1 MNGLV
6 YSASLVAAFLG
17 GILALFAP
25 CCIVTLLPNFVGA
38 SLRRGLVALP
48 MTALLFASG
57 LGVVL
62 LPIVLGV
69 GQLGQLVGRY
79 HGPLFVV
86 VGLLLIALGAF
97 ILSGRHWS
105 LPIPM
110 PQLRSQAGNAAGS
123 TFLLGVA
130 SGVMSSCCAPVLAGV
145 IAMSALSA
153 RAVGSLGL
161 GLAYIFGMVFPLLL
175 FALFAAHRGE
185 RSGGAR
191 PRRRVRLGDH
201 EVLWSDAISGFMFV
215 GIGIV
220 TFLVGMSGRESVTP
234 GGLASWDRWIT
245 GRFADLAAFLGRA
258 PGWAQAA
265 MLILIAISIS
275 LPLWKAA
282 RRGRIEPARTD
293 REGGRAAD
301 AAVDPVCGMTVAI
314 ESAAAI
320 LSIGEDRFL
329 FCSEA
334 CATSFERDRA
344 STLTTTG

>member
-57 LGVVL
+57 LAIVL

-69 GQLGQLVGRY
+69 GQLGHLVGQY

-97 ILSGRHWS
+97 ILSGRRWS

-110 PQLRSQAGNAAGS
+110 PQLRSRAGNAAGS

-145 IAMSALSA
+145 IAMSALSG

-161 GLAYIFGMVFPLLL
+161 GLAYIFGMVFPLLV

-185 RSGGAR
+185 RSGRSR
-191 PRRRVRLGDH
+191 PRRRLRLGDH
-201 EVLWSDAISGFMFV
+201 EVLWSDAVSGFMFV
-215 GIGIV
+215 GIGLV

-245 GRFADLAAFLGRA
+245 GRFADLATSLGRA
-258 PGWAQAA
+258 PGWVQAG
-265 MLILIAISIS
+265 MLITIATSIAF
-275 LPLWKAA
+275 PLWRAVQRGNAELAHPEQTGRA
-282 RRGRIEPARTD
+282 RRT
-293 REGGRAAD
+293 
-301 AAVDPVCGMTVAI
+301 AVDPVCGMSVAV
-314 ESAAAI
+314 ESAAATVA
-320 LSIGEDRFL
+320 IGEDRFY

-334 CATSFERDRA
+334 CSASFERDRE
-344 STLTTTG
+344 LTRAING

>member
-38 SLRRGLVALP
+38 SLRRGLIALP

-69 GQLGQLVGRY
+69 GQLGHLVGRY

-105 LPIPM
+105 LPVPM
-110 PQLRSQAGNAAGS
+110 PQLGSRAGNAVGS
-123 TFLLGVA
+123 TFLLGAA

-145 IAMSALSA
+145 IAMSALSG
-153 RAVGSLGL
+153 RVVGSLGL

-175 FALFAAHRGE
+175 FALVAAHRGE
-185 RSGGAR
+185 RAGRSR
-191 PRRRVRLGDH
+191 LRRRVRLGDH
-201 EVLWSDAISGFMFV
+201 EVLLSDAISGFMFV
-215 GIGIV
+215 GIGLV

-234 GGLASWDRWIT
+234 GGLASWDRWVT
-245 GRFADLAAFLGRA
+245 GLFADIAAFLGRA
-258 PGWAQAA
+258 PIWAQAG
-265 MLILIAISIS
+265 MLIVIAISIAF
-275 LPLWKAA
+275 PLWSAVKRGNAELEHTERTSGHGGDTAA
-282 RRGRIEPARTD
+282 
-293 REGGRAAD
+293 
-301 AAVDPVCGMTVAI
+301 DPVCGMSVSVK
-314 ESAAAI
+314 SAAAT
-320 LSIGEDRFL
+320 LVIGEDRFY

-334 CATSFERDRA
+334 CATSFERDRDL
-344 STLTTTG
+344 TLANE